1 MAGMKENMQTEQLKA
16 MTAELRNLKEVR
28 MPQQKLED
36 TEEQVLLL
44 KEEIRFVKAFA
55 CVHKFTHTYDMV
67 HMYREQ
73 ILFINK
79 EVGLVKMVAACKHI
93 YTAHFVGNRQN

>member
-1 MAGMKENMQTEQLKA
+1 MAGMKENMETEQLKA
-16 MTAELRNLKEVR
+16 MTAELRNLKEVQ

-36 TEEQVLLL
+36 TEEHVLLL
-44 KEEIRFVKAFA
+44 KEEIRFIKVFA

-73 ILFINK
+73 FLLMK
-79 EVGLVKMVAACKHI
+79 K
-93 YTAHFVGNRQN
+93 